1 MINNMNT
8 TSDTITFPIFH
19 KAVLEKQYS
28 ENCARSKQILEDFQN
43 IQPHYLPTAE
53 LIDAISENIINEMKS
68 QESEL
73 QILKMILE
81 N

>member
-1 MINNMNT
+1 M
-8 TSDTITFPIFH
+8 
-19 KAVLEKQYS
+19 
-28 ENCARSKQILEDFQN
+28 RSKQILEDFQN

-53 LIDAISENIINEMKS
+53 LIDALSENIINEMKS
-68 QESEL
+68 QEAEL